1 MSKQVK
7 TVGMLLALSALPMGA
22 AYAGTVTS
30 PTVVQNA
37 QAEAECKGVVFDTT
51 GEPMIGAS
59 VVVKGKSGLG
69 TVTDIDGNFTLRNVK
84 KGDVIRVTSLGM
96 TPVEV
101 EWSGKP
107 LKVTLS
113 DDSKQINEVVV
124 TALGIKRERKSLGY
138 AIQDVKGDALVNAHE
153 NNVANALT
161 GKIAGVQITRSSNG
175 PGGSSKI
182 QLRGNNSITGLNQ
195 PLIVVDGVPMDNFT
209 GAENN
214 DIWNPSADMGN
225 GLSDINPEDIESMS
239 VLKGASAAALYG
251 SRAGNGVI
259 LITTKQGRETKGLGI
274 TITGTVSA
282 ETLFTSPK
290 MQTTYG
296 QGTKG
301 QYDETSGLSWGPR
314 IEGQT
319 YTRWDGKEV
328 AMQRY
333 DNLNNYFGTGTEIQ
347 ENVTL
352 SQQYGKTSI
361 YASVTNMNN
370 KSMTPGAKLNR
381 TNMMLRGVTNF
392 GKNDAWTFDAKVQ
405 YIRNKANN
413 RPVSGNNSNNS
424 ALGMYTFPTTLDI
437 RDFENCVDENNQMTW
452 WNKDGNNPYWMSKY
466 NLSDDNRDRFLMNAS
481 LKYKV
486 LSWLTAEVKAG
497 TDMYTLETTNRTYS
511 GNSHITTKYGQNIN
525 HFYEN
530 NFSFLLTA
538 TKDNLIDK
546 IGATATFG
554 GNLMATK
561 KTGLNSSVTDLVIE
575 NLFSLNNG
583 KNKPEVNQIYTE
595 KKINSLYGTVG
606 LNYDGWAF
614 LDATFRND
622 WSSAL
627 AKEHRSFFYPSVSA
641 SVLFV
646 DMLNKYKVSM
656 PKWFTFGKL
665 RASYAEVGNDMD
677 PYQLYNLYSTSKD
690 DHSGITASSSST
702 LFDKNVKNELIKSW
716 EVGLELKFLNNRLGF
731 DFAWYKSNA
740 TNQLLN
746 LPMNSLSGY
755 SSKKI
760 NAGDIENQGV
770 ELMAYATPIRTKDF
784 EWTINYNVS
793 HNKNKIKDL
802 YDGVDRYELS
812 PNFDNIKV
820 YAMKGG
826 NYGEIWGTKFLR
838 VTDKTSPYYGQLLLT
853 SDGLPQATSE
863 LEKIGDQQATCNMG
877 LTNSFRF
884 KDWNLS
890 FQIDA
895 RIGGEIFSGTNAMMQ
910 RSGTA
915 EATAPG
921 GKRVNDMVVKGV
933 YRDAATG
940 QYVENTNKI
949 TTQQYWRAVAGAGNL
964 GIGEANTYSATNV
977 RLRNIS
983 LGYTVP
989 AKVLAG
995 TILQSL
1001 KAGFTVTNVWM
1012 IHSNMNGVDPESVFA
1027 TSTNATGFEYAGLP
1041 TTRSYVFNVSIGF

>member
-1 MSKQVK
+1 MSKQVR
-7 TVGMLLALSALPMGA
+7 TVSMMIAALSTLSAGA
-22 AYAGTVTS
+22 AYAGNTAS
-30 PTVVQNA
+30 PNAVQNV
-37 QAEAECKGVVFDTT
+37 QADAECKGVVIDAM
-51 GEPMIGAS
+51 GDPMIGAS
-59 VVVKGKSGLG
+59 VVIKGKSGAG
-69 TVTDIDGNFTLRNVK
+69 TVTDIDGNFSLKGVK
-84 KGDVIRVTSLGM
+84 KGDILRITSLGM
-96 TPVEV
+96 NPVEV
-101 EWSGKP
+101 AWEGKA
-107 LKVTLS
+107 LKVTMK

-138 AIQDVKGDALVNAHE
+138 AIQDVKGDAILNSHE

-182 QLRGNNSITGLNQ
+182 QLRGNNSVTGLNQ

-214 DIWNPSADMGN
+214 DYWNPSADMGN

-259 LITTKQGRETKGLGI
+259 LITTKSGKTTKGLGI
-274 TITGTVSA
+274 TVTGTVSA
-282 ETLFTSPK
+282 ETLFTKPE

-296 QGTKG
+296 QGNNG
-301 QYDETSGLSWGPR
+301 EYDETSGTSWGPR

-319 YTRWDGKEV
+319 YKRWDGKEV
-328 AMQRY
+328 TMQRY
-333 DNLNNYFGTGTEIQ
+333 DNLGNYFGTGTELQ

-361 YASVTNMNN
+361 YASMTNMNN

-381 TNMMLRGVTNF
+381 TNLMLRGVTTF
-392 GKNDAWTFDAKVQ
+392 GKNDAWTFDGKVQ
-405 YIRNKANN
+405 YIRNKADN

-437 RDFENCVDENNQMTW
+437 RDFENCVDENNKMIW
-452 WNKDGNNPYWMSKY
+452 WNTSGNNPYWMSKY
-466 NLSDDNRDRFLMNAS
+466 NLSDDKRDRFLMNAS
-481 LKYKV
+481 LKYKI
-486 LSWLTAEVKAG
+486 LSWLTAEIKAG
-497 TDMYTLETTNRTYS
+497 TDMYTLEATRRTYS
-511 GNSHITTKYGQNIN
+511 GNSNVTTMYEQNIN

-530 NFSFLLTA
+530 NFSYLLTA
-538 TKDNLIDK
+538 TKDNIFDK
-546 IGATATFG
+546 FGGTVTFG

-561 KTGLNSSVTDLVIE
+561 KTGLKGYASNLVID

-583 KNKPEVNQIYTE
+583 TDKPSISQTYTE

-606 LNYDGWAF
+606 INYDGWAF

-627 AKEHRSFFYPSVSA
+627 AKENRSFFYPSVSA
-641 SVLFV
+641 SWLFAE
-646 DMLNKYKVSM
+646 MFNKKGIKM
-656 PKWFTFGKL
+656 PSWFSFGKL

-690 DHSGITASSSST
+690 DHSGITASSGNT
-702 LFDKNVKNELIKSW
+702 LYDKNVKNELIKSW
-716 EVGLELKFLNNRLGF
+716 EVGLELKFLDNRLGL

-760 NAGDIENQGV
+760 NAGDIQNTGI

-793 HNKNKIKDL
+793 HNSNQIKDL
-802 YDGVDRYELS
+802 YTGVDRYELGGY
-812 PNFDNIKV
+812 DNIKV

-826 NYGEIWGTKFLR
+826 NYGEIWGTKFRR
-838 VTDKTSPYYGQLLLT
+838 VEEGEYKGQLLLT
-853 SDGLPQATSE
+853 SDGLPQATGE
-863 LEKIGDQQATCNMG
+863 LEKLGDQQATCNMG
-877 LTNSFRF
+877 LTNSFSY
-884 KDWNLS
+884 KGWNLS

-915 EATAPG
+915 AVTAPG
-921 GKRVNDMVVKGV
+921 GKRVDDMVVKGV
-933 YRDAATG
+933 YLDASTG
-940 QYVENTNKI
+940 KYVENNNKV
-949 TTQQYWRAVAGAGNL
+949 TTQQYWRAVAGSGNM
-964 GIGEANTYSATNV
+964 GIGEANIYSATNI
-977 RLRNIS
+977 RLRNVS

-989 AKVLAG
+989 SNILAK
-995 TILQSL
+995 TNFIQSL

-1041 TTRSYVFNVSIGF
+1041 TTRSFVFNVSIGF

>member
-7 TVGMLLALSALPMGA
+7 TVSMLLALSALSIGSA
-22 AYAGTVTS
+22 HAGNIAS
-30 PTVVQNA
+30 STVVQNV
-37 QAEAECKGVVFDTT
+37 QADAECKGVVVDAT
-51 GEPMIGAS
+51 GEPVIGAS
-59 VVVKGKSGLG
+59 VVVKGKTGVG
-69 TVTDIDGNFTLRNVK
+69 TVTDIDGNFSLHNVK
-84 KGDVIRVTSLGM
+84 KGDVLRITSLGM
-96 TPVEV
+96 NPVEV
-101 EWSGKP
+101 AWDGKP
-107 LKVTLS
+107 VKATLK

-138 AIQDVKGDALVNAHE
+138 AIQDVKGDAILNSHE

-182 QLRGNNSITGLNQ
+182 QLRGNNSVTGLNQ

-214 DIWNPSADMGN
+214 DYWNPSADMGN

-259 LITTKQGRETKGLGI
+259 LITTKSGRQTKGLGI
-274 TITGTVSA
+274 TVTGTVSA
-282 ETLFTSPK
+282 ETLFTKPD

-296 QGTKG
+296 QGNNG
-301 QYDETSGLSWGPR
+301 QYDETSGSSWGPL
-314 IEGQT
+314 ITGQT
-319 YTRWDGKEV
+319 YQRWDGKEV
-328 AMQRY
+328 TMQRY
-333 DNLNNYFGTGTEIQ
+333 NNLDNYFGTGTELQ

-361 YASVTNMNN
+361 YASMTNMNN

-381 TNMMLRGVTNF
+381 TNLMLRGVTTF

-437 RDFENCVDENNQMTW
+437 RDFENCVDENNKMIW
-452 WNKDGNNPYWMSKY
+452 WNTSGNNPYWMSKY
-466 NLSDDNRDRFLMNAS
+466 NLSDDKRDRFLMNAS

-486 LSWLTAEVKAG
+486 LSWLTAEIKAG
-497 TDMYTLETTNRTYS
+497 TDMYTLEATRRTYS
-511 GNSHITTKYGQNIN
+511 GNSNVTTQYEQNIN

-530 NFSFLLTA
+530 NFSYLLTA

-546 IGATATFG
+546 LGGTVTFG

-561 KTGLNSSVTDLVIE
+561 KTGLKGYASNLVID

-583 KNKPEVNQIYTE
+583 KDKPSVTQTYTE

-606 LNYDGWAF
+606 LNYDGWVF

-641 SVLFV
+641 SWLFV
-646 DMLNKYKVSM
+646 DMFNKHNITM
-656 PKWFTFGKL
+656 PSWFTFGKI

-690 DHSGITASSSST
+690 DHTGITASSGNT
-702 LFDKNVKNELIKSW
+702 LYNKNVKNELIKSW

-760 NAGDIENQGV
+760 NAGDIQNSGV

-793 HNKNKIKDL
+793 HNSNKIKDL
-802 YDGVDRYELS
+802 YDGVDRYELGGY
-812 PNFDNIKV
+812 DNIHV
-820 YAMKGG
+820 YAIKGG
-826 NYGEIWGTKFLR
+826 NYGEIWGTKFRR
-838 VTDKTSPYYGQLLLT
+838 VQEGEYKGQLLLT

-863 LEKIGDQQATCNMG
+863 AEKIGDQQATCNMG
-877 LTNSFRF
+877 LTNSFTW
-884 KDWNLS
+884 KGWNLS
-890 FQIDA
+890 FQVDA
-895 RIGGEIFSGTNAMMQ
+895 RIGGQIFSGTNAMMQ

-915 EATAPG
+915 AVTAPN
-921 GKRVNDMVVKGV
+921 GKRVDDMVVKGV
-933 YRDAATG
+933 YLDAATG
-940 QYVENTNKI
+940 EYKVNENKI
-949 TTQQYWRAVAGAGNL
+949 TTQQYWNAVAGAGNM
-964 GIGEANTYSATNV
+964 GIGEANTYSATNI

-989 AKVLAG
+989 SSFLAK
-995 TILQSL
+995 TIIQSL

-1012 IHSNMNGVDPESVFA
+1012 IHSNMHGVDPESVFA

-1041 TTRSYVFNVSIGF
+1041 TTRSFVFNVSIGF

>member
-7 TVGMLLALSALPMGA
+7 TVSMLLALSALSIGTA
-22 AYAGTVTS
+22 NAGIITS
-30 PTVVQNA
+30 SNAVQNV
-37 QAEAECKGVVFDTT
+37 QTDAECKGVVIDNT

-59 VVVKGKSGLG
+59 VVVKGKTGLG
-69 TVTDIDGNFTLRNVK
+69 TVTDIDGNFALHNVK
-84 KGDVIRVTSLGM
+84 KGDVLRITSLGM
-96 TPVEV
+96 NPVEV
-101 EWSGKP
+101 TWEGKP
-107 LKVTLS
+107 LKVTLK

-138 AIQDVKGDALVNAHE
+138 AIQDVKGDAILNSHE

-182 QLRGNNSITGLNQ
+182 QLRGNNSVTGLNQ

-214 DIWNPSADMGN
+214 DYWNPSADMGN

-259 LITTKQGRETKGLGI
+259 LITTKSGRQTKGLGI
-274 TITGTVSA
+274 TVTGTVSA
-282 ETLFTSPK
+282 ETLFTKPD

-296 QGTKG
+296 QGNNG
-301 QYDETSGLSWGPR
+301 QYDETSGSSWGPL
-314 IEGQT
+314 ITGQT
-319 YTRWDGKEV
+319 YQRWDGKEV
-328 AMQRY
+328 TMQRY
-333 DNLNNYFGTGTEIQ
+333 NNLDNYFGTGTELQ

-361 YASVTNMNN
+361 YASMTNMNN

-381 TNMMLRGVTNF
+381 TNLMLRGVTTF

-437 RDFENCVDENNQMTW
+437 RDFENCVDENNKMIW
-452 WNKDGNNPYWMSKY
+452 WNTSDNNPYWMSKY
-466 NLSDDNRDRFLMNAS
+466 NLSDDKRDRFLMNAS

-486 LSWLTAEVKAG
+486 LSWLTAEIKAG
-497 TDMYTLETTNRTYS
+497 TDMYTLEATRRTYS
-511 GNSHITTKYGQNIN
+511 GNSNVTTQYEQNIN

-530 NFSFLLTA
+530 NFSYLLTA

-546 IGATATFG
+546 LGGTVTFG

-561 KTGLNSSVTDLVIE
+561 KTGLKGYASNLVID

-583 KNKPEVNQIYTE
+583 KDKPSVTQTYTE

-606 LNYDGWAF
+606 LNYDGWVF

-641 SVLFV
+641 SWLFV
-646 DMLNKYKVSM
+646 DMFNKHNITM
-656 PKWFTFGKL
+656 PSWFTFGKI

-690 DHSGITASSSST
+690 DHTGITASSGNT
-702 LFDKNVKNELIKSW
+702 LYNKDVKNELIKSW

-760 NAGDIENQGV
+760 NAGDIQNSGV

-793 HNKNKIKDL
+793 HNSNKIKDL
-802 YDGVDRYELS
+802 YDGVDRYELGGY
-812 PNFDNIKV
+812 DNIHV
-820 YAMKGG
+820 YAIKGG
-826 NYGEIWGTKFLR
+826 NYGEIWGTKFRR
-838 VTDKTSPYYGQLLLT
+838 VEEGEYKGQLLLT

-863 LEKIGDQQATCNMG
+863 AEKIGDQQATCNMG
-877 LTNSFRF
+877 LTNSFTW
-884 KDWNLS
+884 KGWNLS
-890 FQIDA
+890 FQVDA
-895 RIGGEIFSGTNAMMQ
+895 RIGGQIFSGTNAMMQ

-915 EATAPG
+915 AVTAPN
-921 GKRVNDMVVKGV
+921 GKRVDDMVVKGV
-933 YRDAATG
+933 YLDAATG
-940 QYVENTNKI
+940 EYKVNENKI
-949 TTQQYWRAVAGAGNL
+949 TTQQYWNAVAGAGNM
-964 GIGEANTYSATNV
+964 GIGEANTYSATNI

-989 AKVLAG
+989 SSFLAKS
-995 TILQSL
+995 IIQSL

-1012 IHSNMNGVDPESVFA
+1012 IHSNMHGVDPESVFA

-1041 TTRSYVFNVSIGF
+1041 TTRSFVFNVSIGF

>member
-7 TVGMLLALSALPMGA
+7 TVSMLLALSALSIGSA
-22 AYAGTVTS
+22 HAGNIAS
-30 PTVVQNA
+30 STVVQNV
-37 QAEAECKGVVFDTT
+37 QADAECKGVVVDAT
-51 GEPMIGAS
+51 GEPVIGAS
-59 VVVKGKSGLG
+59 VVVKGKTGVG
-69 TVTDIDGNFTLRNVK
+69 TVTDIDGNFSLHNVK
-84 KGDVIRVTSLGM
+84 KGDVLRITSLGM
-96 TPVEV
+96 NPVEV
-101 EWSGKP
+101 AWDGKP
-107 LKVTLS
+107 VKATLK

-138 AIQDVKGDALVNAHE
+138 AIQDVKGDAILNSHE

-182 QLRGNNSITGLNQ
+182 QLRGNNSVTGLNQ

-214 DIWNPSADMGN
+214 DYWNPSADMGN

-259 LITTKQGRETKGLGI
+259 LITTKSGRQTKGLGI
-274 TITGTVSA
+274 TVTGTVSA
-282 ETLFTSPK
+282 ETLFTKPE

-296 QGTKG
+296 QGNNG
-301 QYDETSGLSWGPR
+301 QYDETSGSSWGPL
-314 IEGQT
+314 ITGQT
-319 YTRWDGKEV
+319 YQRWDGKEV
-328 AMQRY
+328 TMQRY
-333 DNLNNYFGTGTEIQ
+333 NNLDNYFGTGTELQ

-361 YASVTNMNN
+361 YASMTNMNN

-381 TNMMLRGVTNF
+381 TNLMLRGVTTF

-437 RDFENCVDENNQMTW
+437 RDFENCVDENNKMIW
-452 WNKDGNNPYWMSKY
+452 WNTSGNNPYWMSKY
-466 NLSDDNRDRFLMNAS
+466 NLSDDKRDRFLMNAS

-486 LSWLTAEVKAG
+486 LSWLTAEIKAG
-497 TDMYTLETTNRTYS
+497 TDMYTLEATRRTYS
-511 GNSHITTKYGQNIN
+511 GNSNVTTQYEQNIN

-530 NFSFLLTA
+530 NFSYLLTA

-546 IGATATFG
+546 LGGTVTFG

-561 KTGLNSSVTDLVIE
+561 KTGLKGYASNLVID

-583 KNKPEVNQIYTE
+583 KDKPSVTQTYTE

-606 LNYDGWAF
+606 LNYDGWVF

-641 SVLFV
+641 SWLFV
-646 DMLNKYKVSM
+646 DMFNKHNITM
-656 PKWFTFGKL
+656 PSWFTFGKI

-690 DHSGITASSSST
+690 DHTGITASSGNT
-702 LFDKNVKNELIKSW
+702 LYNKNVKNELIKSW

-760 NAGDIENQGV
+760 NAGDIQNSGV

-793 HNKNKIKDL
+793 HNSNQIKDL
-802 YDGVDRYELS
+802 YAGVDRYELGGY
-812 PNFDNIKV
+812 DNIHV
-820 YAMKGG
+820 YAIKGG
-826 NYGEIWGTKFLR
+826 NYGEIWGTKFRR
-838 VTDKTSPYYGQLLLT
+838 VQEGEYKGQLLLT

-863 LEKIGDQQATCNMG
+863 AEKIGDQQATCNMG
-877 LTNSFRF
+877 LTNSFTW
-884 KDWNLS
+884 KGWNLS
-890 FQIDA
+890 FQVDA
-895 RIGGEIFSGTNAMMQ
+895 RIGGQIFSGTNAMMQ

-915 EATAPG
+915 AVTAPN
-921 GKRVNDMVVKGV
+921 GKRVDDMVVKGV
-933 YRDAATG
+933 YLDAATG
-940 QYVENTNKI
+940 EYKVNENKI
-949 TTQQYWRAVAGAGNL
+949 TTQQYWNAVAGAGNM
-964 GIGEANTYSATNV
+964 GIGEANTYSATNI

-989 AKVLAG
+989 SSFLAK
-995 TILQSL
+995 TIIQSL

-1012 IHSNMNGVDPESVFA
+1012 IHSNMHGVDPESVFA

-1041 TTRSYVFNVSIGF
+1041 TTRSFVFNVSIGF